1 MKKVL
6 EDIVAASVCKFNVGI
21 DIDGKLEPEISTEC
35 CEQLCEYCRMAA
47 QYICEQIEGVIDDY
61 Q

>member
-1 MKKVL
+1 MKNDL

-21 DIDGKLEPEISTEC
+21 DIDGKLEPKISTEC
-35 CEQLCEYCRMAA
+35 CEQMCDYCRMAA
-47 QYICEQIEGVIDDY
+47 QYICEQIEGVKNDN